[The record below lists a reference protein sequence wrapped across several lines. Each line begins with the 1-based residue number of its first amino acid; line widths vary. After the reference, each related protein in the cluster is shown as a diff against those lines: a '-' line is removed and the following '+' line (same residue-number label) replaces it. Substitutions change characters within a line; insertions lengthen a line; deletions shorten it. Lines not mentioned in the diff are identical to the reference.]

1 MPFILITM
9 IHSRIIESE
18 ESGQGTIL
26 RLRIGRRIE
35 GEAMKHRMNQKGMTL
50 VEVVIVL
57 GIVGILAGS
66 SIAFFGHIRYAN
78 TKKAAEKIDSALD
91 KLQVQTI
98 SKTGIPYLYIYQL
111 ADGYYMKVL
120 QEELT
125 TFDGAKLTD
134 DATKLCNQDTVIS
147 ITTPAGTK
155 AVSGTEYAK
164 VAYTKSAFFATDITS
179 IQIQGNVDF
188 RIKLVKETGKHFV
201 E

>member
-1 MPFILITM
+1 MR
-9 IHSRIIESE
+9 H
-18 ESGQGTIL
+18 
-26 RLRIGRRIE
+26 RL
-35 GEAMKHRMNQKGMTL
+35 NQKGMTL
-50 VEVVIVL
+50 IEIVIVL

-66 SIAFFGHIRYAN
+66 SIVFIGHIRYAN

-111 ADGYYMKVL
+111 DDGYYMKVL
-120 QEELT
+120 QEDLT
-125 TFDGAKLTD
+125 AFDSAKLTD
-134 DATKLCNQDTVIS
+134 DAAKLCNQDTVIS
-147 ITTPAGTK
+147 ITTPTETI
-155 AVSGTEYAK
+155 AVSGMDYAK
-164 VAYTKSAFFATDITS
+164 VAYTKSALFATDITS